1 MIKQCKT
8 GVSEGDANFLDEME
22 EQDDVIYQYLIKAL
36 DFFYQNTFEYRY
48 AMISILRVIKL
59 ESDAGQNNFLKIIQD
74 RQLNQNI

>member
-48 AMISILRVIKL
+48 AMISILRVMVNRNLIKG
-59 ESDAGQNNFLKIIQD
+59 EIIIAQNFY
-74 RQLNQNI
+74 